1 VIGAI
6 QSLSKLRGLIIVPIM
21 LRSFGAHGFGVW
33 VQSILLV
40 SLLSGISQGSLHAAL
55 LRYLP
60 GANQMRRNE
69 VVWNGLAWVATCSL
83 AMATVVA
90 IFGGVAA
97 ERFLAL
103 PSDLLWGV
111 GALVLLRSLAQYV
124 SNICRAD
131 NQGRRFAI
139 LDLVPMLTEL
149 VAVVI
154 AAVMD
159 TSLTFGLTL
168 MVAIETIYVA
178 ILMVWALRPFSW
190 VRPTWASLVPLLR
203 YSLPGIPISVSSFL
217 LSFADRY
224 VIGATLGATAV
235 GLYSAA
241 YALASLPTF
250 LTKPIIVQLLPAA
263 AAAWNAGDH
272 AGAVKFLRD
281 NTRLYSVLGLPVVV
295 GIAIV
300 GPDVLRLMGGGAHG
314 EWSVGLLVSVG
325 AGAWVYGLLL
335 LALHGYHLQE
345 RMASTAWNFLS
356 AAALNLTLNFI
367 LLPLMGVVGAGI
379 ATTVAYAAVFVPVA
393 LKLKKTM
400 GPILDWVSLAK
411 ATVAAASM
419 GAVIWYIPHT
429 RYAGLVL
436 TVSVG
441 VIVYTAFSFL
451 LGLVS
456 KSDAQRLSKRLVKGV
471 S

>member
-1 VIGAI
+1 
-6 QSLSKLRGLIIVPIM
+6 
-21 LRSFGAHGFGVW
+21 
-33 VQSILLV
+33 
-40 SLLSGISQGSLHAAL
+40 
-55 LRYLP
+55 
-60 GANQMRRNE
+60 
-69 VVWNGLAWVATCSL
+69 
-83 AMATVVA
+83 
-90 IFGGVAA
+90 
-97 ERFLAL
+97 
-103 PSDLLWGV
+103 
-111 GALVLLRSLAQYV
+111 
-124 SNICRAD
+124 
-131 NQGRRFAI
+131 
-139 LDLVPMLTEL
+139 
-149 VAVVI
+149 
-154 AAVMD
+154 
-159 TSLTFGLTL
+159 
-168 MVAIETIYVA
+168 
-178 ILMVWALRPFSW
+178 
-190 VRPTWASLVPLLR
+190 
-203 YSLPGIPISVSSFL
+203 
-217 LSFADRY
+217 
-224 VIGATLGATAV
+224 
-235 GLYSAA
+235 
-241 YALASLPTF
+241 
-250 LTKPIIVQLLPAA
+250 
-263 AAAWNAGDH
+263 
-272 AGAVKFLRD
+272 
-281 NTRLYSVLGLPVVV
+281 
-295 GIAIV
+295 
-300 GPDVLRLMGGGAHG
+300 
-314 EWSVGLLVSVG
+314 
-325 AGAWVYGLLL
+325 LL